1 MKILVVT
8 SDVTFV
14 PKNYQ
19 LFLESLIANLEDSD
33 DIKIEVTFLRN
44 NQINYLFKGL
54 FLFLVGARNFAFHL
68 CKNSIKAYFNDK
80 TWLKEKKI
88 PYTFFNSPNDREF
101 HLFVENNK
109 FDLIVNARTR
119 YIYKKKILSLPKLG
133 CLNIHHGLLPEKRG
147 TMCDLW
153 SLFQKEDTGFTIHKM
168 ERKIDDGDI
177 VLKVITSQPNKN
189 ENNVNSDLR
198 TRYLDIIEHSSQ
210 LEGKTLAN
218 LLKIINKTSVIPIEL
233 KNQTNQATYSKN
245 PSVLEMRRMLNFGIK
260 L

>member
-19 LFLESLIANLEDSD
+19 LFLESLMANLEDHD

-44 NQINYLFKGL
+44 NQMSYLFKGL
-54 FLFLVGARNFAFHL
+54 FLFLVGARNFAYHL
-68 CKNSIKAYFNDK
+68 CKNSIKAYLNDK
-80 TWLKEKKI
+80 TWLKEKKV

-109 FDLIVNARTR
+109 FDLIINARTR
-119 YIYKKKILSLPKLG
+119 FIYKKKILSLPKLG
-133 CLNIHHGLLPEKRG
+133 CLNIHHGLLPDKRG

-153 SLFQKEDTGFTIHKM
+153 SLYQKEDTGFTIHKM

-177 VLKVITSQPNKN
+177 VLKVITSRPHD
-189 ENNVNSDLR
+189 ENSDLR
-198 TRYLDIIEHSSQ
+198 ARYLDMIEQSS
-210 LEGKTLAN
+210 LIEGKTLAN
-218 LLKIINKTSVIPIEL
+218 LLKSINKTSVIPIEH

-245 PSVLEMRRMLNFGIK
+245 PSVLEMRRMLNIGIK